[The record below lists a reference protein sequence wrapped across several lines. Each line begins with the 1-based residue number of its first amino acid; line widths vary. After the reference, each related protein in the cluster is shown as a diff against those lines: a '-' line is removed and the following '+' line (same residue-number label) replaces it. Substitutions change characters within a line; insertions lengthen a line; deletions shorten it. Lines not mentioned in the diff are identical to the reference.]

1 MTTTDDLIV
10 RAQAVPR
17 CSICDRADCPKML
30 RDATPMTPG
39 VYDAFA
45 RMLADA
51 NANPPR
57 PLQATDRAIAEKH
70 ADEGLAAD
78 EDCRAHTV
86 DWRERCLAA
95 EARLADPARGLT
107 VGAPFRDARRH
118 PRFLDGTAIISLYGS
133 EDEHQIRS
141 TDKHGAFLRDTHHAD
156 AFHTRWRRRDGRWSH
171 WHYADIADDD
181 QPCRL
186 VPLADAD
193 RDPDLW
199 GPL

>member
-1 MTTTDDLIV
+1 MC
-10 RAQAVPR
+10 A
-17 CSICDRADCPKML
+17 DRL
-30 RDATPMTPG
+30 VNG
-39 VYDAFA
+39 
-45 RMLADA
+45 ADA
-51 NANPPR
+51 DAAGI
-57 PLQATDRAIAEKH
+57 ATLRNDAPAVIR
-70 ADEGLAAD
+70 DL
-78 EDCRAHTV
+78 
-86 DWRERCLAA
+86 L
-95 EARLADPARGLT
+95 ARLADQARGLT

-193 RDPDLW
+193 RDPATR

>member
-10 RAQAVPR
+10 RAQAV
-17 CSICDRADCPKML
+17 L
-30 RDATPMTPG
+30 DAAEKMTPG
-39 VYDAFA
+39 PWKARGVMIDPEIACIPHRPSMYTLGRTDESTPADDA
-45 RMLADA
+45 RADTDA
-51 NANPPR
+51 TGIAILRNAAPAVIR
-57 PLQATDRAIAEKH
+57 DL
-70 ADEGLAAD
+70 L
-78 EDCRAHTV
+78 
-86 DWRERCLAA
+86 
-95 EARLADPARGLT
+95 ARLADPARGLT

-193 RDPDLW
+193 RDPATR